1 MDEITR
7 TGDCRTTGS
16 GHTSPRPILPGGDT
30 PAVRFA
36 KQHPLARHRGFTI
49 VELMLIVALIGI
61 LAAVALPFYR
71 GYKERIRIAQAVD
84 EIHVMSA
91 VASNFWNDNH
101 AYPSSLADIGQ
112 AGKLDPWGN
121 PYVYYNIDA
130 NGKGQARKDHALNPL
145 NTDFDLYSNGADGVS
160 KSQITQ
166 KDSLDDVIRASNG
179 AYVGLASGF

>member
-1 MDEITR
+1 
-7 TGDCRTTGS
+7 
-16 GHTSPRPILPGGDT
+16 
-30 PAVRFA
+30 
-36 KQHPLARHRGFTI
+36 
-49 VELMLIVALIGI
+49 MLIIALVGL

-71 GYKERIRIAQAVD
+71 GYKERIRIAQAVND
-84 EIHVMSA
+84 INVMSA

-112 AGKLDPWGN
+112 AGKLDPWGS

-130 NGKGQARKDHALNPL
+130 NGKGHARKDHALNPL